1 MKETKFVFDL
11 KKGDID
17 NLNKEEQAEVATA
30 LTAFGKS
37 KGFSLFIDYLRN
49 NFVSDAMYENRITI
63 TQDYFL
69 GGLDMLDSIETYIAE
84 TASYKTDKA
93 NN

>member
-1 MKETKFVFDL
+1 
-11 KKGDID
+11 
-17 NLNKEEQAEVATA
+17 
-30 LTAFGKS
+30 
-37 KGFSLFIDYLRN
+37 
-49 NFVSDAMYENRITI
+49 MYENRSTI